1 MLGEDGIFLYPTH
14 PTAAPLHHEPLVK
27 PFNFS
32 YTAIINVL
40 GLPATACPLGLN
52 KQGIPIGLQ
61 AVGGLYQDHL
71 TLAVAEE
78 LEKAFG
84 GWVLPPISY

>member
-14 PTAAPLHHEPLVK
+14 PTAAPLHHEPLIK
-27 PFNFS
+27 PFNFT

-52 KQGIPIGLQ
+52 KQGLPIGIQ
-61 AVGGLYQDHL
+61 VQKFIH
-71 TLAVAEE
+71 
-78 LEKAFG
+78 K
-84 GWVLPPISY
+84 VLKKVITKLC